1 MCLTRQHI
9 SSQMQCINMR
19 IETGQLVFRNVK
31 QHLRAASCILVSLQ
45 RSLSASF
52 ALPSG
57 LLRHAILA
65 IRRSRSS
72 ARTRWKQTPGTHI
85 WCLFR
90 QRRNAPARGARR
102 KVACLA
108 APCLRSSRSLSA
120 RTESV
125 RRLPLQ
131 AEIACHCLRIRLHV
145 RVAVPTPR

>member
-1 MCLTRQHI
+1 
-9 SSQMQCINMR
+9 MQCIKMR
-19 IETGQLVFRNVK
+19 IETAHQVFGNLKHRFD
-31 QHLRAASCILVSLQ
+31 AACCSFASLQ
-45 RSLSASF
+45 PSLSASC

-65 IRRSRSS
+65 IRKSRSS

-90 QRRNAPARGARR
+90 QRRNAAARGARR

-125 RRLPLQ
+125 RRLRLQ
-131 AEIACHCLRIRLHV
+131 AQIASHCLRIRLHV
-145 RVAVPTPR
+145 RVAVPTPREVERRSIFPLL

>member
-1 MCLTRQHI
+1 
-9 SSQMQCINMR
+9 MQCSNLR
-19 IETGQLVFRNVK
+19 IQTAQLLFSNVK
-31 QHLRAASCILVSLQ
+31 KHLDTASCILASVQ
-45 RSLSASF
+45 RSLSASS
-52 ALPSG
+52 ALPYG

-65 IRRSRSS
+65 IRTTRGS
-72 ARTRWKQTPGTHI
+72 ARTRRKQTHRTHI

-90 QRRNAPARGARR
+90 QRRDAAARGAGR

-125 RRLPLQ
+125 RRLRLQ
-131 AEIACHCLRIRLHV
+131 AQIACHCLRIGLHV